1 MAQHGVKGP
10 KTTRAHLI
18 GIRKKCEKLGVWR
31 DEFAAAARRLA
42 RIYAHIDQIEPL
54 TESESFEYL
63 TSHTNK
69 NGSTNMIKNP
79 LLGQLDDFYEQAL
92 TLERELG
99 LTSAAL
105 KRIKNESGEQSP
117 ADPFEKLLTTE

>member
-42 RIYAHIDQIEPL
+42 RIYAHIDRLESL

-69 NGSTNMIKNP
+69 NGSTNLIKNP
-79 LLGQLDDFYEQAL
+79 LLGQLDNLYEQAL
-92 TLERELG
+92 ILERELG

-105 KRIKNESGEQSP
+105 KRIKNDYGDARKESP
-117 ADPFEKLLTTE
+117 IAKLLSDE

>member
-10 KTTRAHLI
+10 KTPRAHLI
-18 GIRKKCEKLGVWR
+18 DIRKKCTSLGVWR
-31 DEFAAAARRLA
+31 VEFEAAARRLA
-42 RIYAHIDQIEPL
+42 RIYAHIDQIEFL

-69 NGSTNMIKNP
+69 NGSTNLIKNP
-79 LLGQLDDFYEQAL
+79 LLGQLDNLYEQAL
-92 TLERELG
+92 ILERELG

-105 KRIKNESGEQSP
+105 KRIKNDCGDAGKESP
-117 ADPFEKLLTTE
+117 IAKLLSDE

>member
-10 KTTRAHLI
+10 KTPRAHLI
-18 GIRKKCEKLGVWR
+18 NIRKKCTSLGVWR
-31 DEFAAAARRLA
+31 AEFSAAARRLA
-42 RIYAHIDQIEPL
+42 RIYAHIDQIESL

-69 NGSTNMIKNP
+69 NGSTNLIKNP
-79 LLGQLDDFYEQAL
+79 ILGQLDNLYDQAL

>member
-1 MAQHGVKGP
+1 MAQHGTKAP
-10 KTTRAHLI
+10 PTERMHLMQ
-18 GIRKKCEKLGVWR
+18 IRRHTKAVGTYKP
-31 DEFAAAARRLA
+31 EFDHAARRLA
-42 RIYAHIDQIEPL
+42 RIYAHLDRIEAEIDGPDF
-54 TESESFEYL
+54 TYL
-63 TSHTNK
+63 VEHTNK
-69 NGSTNMIKNP
+69 NGSTNTIKNP
-79 LLGQLDDFYEQAL
+79 LLNTLESLYIQAL

>member
-1 MAQHGVKGP
+1 MAQHGIKGP
-10 KTTRAHLI
+10 KTPRAHLI
-18 GIRKKCEKLGVWR
+18 DIRKKCISLGVWR
-31 DEFAAAARRLA
+31 VEFVAAARRLA
-42 RIYAHIDQIEPL
+42 RIYAHIDQIEAI
-54 TESESFEYL
+54 TEAPSFEYL

-79 LLGQLDDFYEQAL
+79 LLGQLDNLYDQAL

>member
-10 KTTRAHLI
+10 KTPRAHLI
-18 GIRKKCEKLGVWR
+18 DIRKKCKKLGVWR

-42 RIYAHIDQIEPL
+42 RIYAHIDQIEAL

-63 TSHTNK
+63 TTHTNK
-69 NGSTNMIKNP
+69 NGSTNLIKNP
-79 LLGQLDDFYEQAL
+79 LLSQLDNLYDQAL

>member
-42 RIYAHIDQIEPL
+42 RIYAHIDQIGAL

-69 NGSTNMIKNP
+69 NGSTNLIKNP
-79 LLGQLDDFYEQAL
+79 LLGLFDNLYEQAL
-92 TLERELG
+92 ILERELG

-105 KRIKNESGEQSP
+105 KRIKNDCGDARKESP
-117 ADPFEKLLTTE
+117 IAKLLSDE

>member
-42 RIYAHIDQIEPL
+42 RIYAHIDKIESL
-54 TESESFEYL
+54 TESESFDYL

-69 NGSTNMIKNP
+69 NGSTNLIKA
-79 LLGQLDDFYEQAL
+79 Q
-92 TLERELG
+92 
-99 LTSAAL
+99 
-105 KRIKNESGEQSP
+105 IVGEDS
-117 ADPFEKLLTTE
+117 L

>member
-10 KTTRAHLI
+10 KTPRSHLI
-18 GIRKKCEKLGVWR
+18 DIRKKCASLGVWR
-31 DEFAAAARRLA
+31 DEFSAAARRLA
-42 RIYAHIDQIEPL
+42 RIYAHIDQIESL

-69 NGSTNMIKNP
+69 NGSTNLIKNP
-79 LLGQLDDFYEQAL
+79 LLGQLDNLYDQAL

>member
-1 MAQHGVKGP
+1 MKVRTDYAVISCKRENNYYTDTVLNVSPAVSSLSGQNTVTIQEQHK
-10 KTTRAHLI
+10 KTTDSSYSA
-18 GIRKKCEKLGVWR
+18 
-31 DEFAAAARRLA
+31 
-42 RIYAHIDQIEPL
+42 L
-54 TESESFEYL
+54 TAV
-63 TSHTNK
+63 TPNTD
-69 NGSTNMIKNP
+69 TTI
-79 LLGQLDDFYEQAL
+79 QLDNLYDQAL

>member
-1 MAQHGVKGP
+1 MAQHGVRGP
-10 KTTRAHLI
+10 KSARAHLI
-18 GIRKKCEKLGVWR
+18 DIRKKCKKLGVWR
-31 DEFAAAARRLA
+31 DEFDSAAHRLA
-42 RIYAHIDQIEPL
+42 RIYAHIDKIEAR
-54 TESESFEYL
+54 TESDAFEYL

-79 LLGQLDDFYEQAL
+79 LLAQLDNLYDQAL

-105 KRIKNESGEQSP
+105 KRIKNESGEQSA
-117 ADPFEKLLTTE
+117 ADPFEKLLTAE

>member
-1 MAQHGVKGP
+1 MAQHGVRGP
-10 KTTRAHLI
+10 MTARAHLI
-18 GIRKKCEKLGVWR
+18 SICKKCKSLGVWR
-31 DEFAAAARRLA
+31 DEFTAAARRLA
-42 RIYAHIDQIEPL
+42 RIYAHIDQIEFL

-69 NGSTNMIKNP
+69 NGSTNLIRNP
-79 LLGQLDDFYEQAL
+79 LLAQLDTLYDQAL

-105 KRIKNESGEQSP
+105 KRIKNDTGEQTA
-117 ADPFEKLLTTE
+117 ADPFEKLLTAE